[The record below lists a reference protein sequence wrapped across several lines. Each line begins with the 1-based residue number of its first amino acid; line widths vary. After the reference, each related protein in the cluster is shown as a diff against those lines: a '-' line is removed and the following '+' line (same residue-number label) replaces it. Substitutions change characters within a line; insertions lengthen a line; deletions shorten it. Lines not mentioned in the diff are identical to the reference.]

1 MRRCAVLCIAVFA
14 GCCSAQLVESDFIS
28 GTDGWTS
35 AGNAGQPLMH
45 LSDFVQQTDADP
57 EDMAFRAPA
66 QFLGDLSLAYRGTVT
81 FELFPTVRPFQPSR
95 PALVLTGGASG
106 PGGAPLTL
114 RRDLP
119 APMTYLQL
127 RRYTVRLSENDA
139 AWDVVGQ
146 NRTPTADEFRDV
158 LAALADLLIVADTAS
173 SDQEAVGLASV
184 RVDRPRVRVVIA
196 AGQSNMSGCADSRQI
211 VYDFTPRSDVLF
223 WNQILNAY
231 APLSFGTSDTNCGQS
246 PSNRPFFFGPEI
258 TIADELERLFPGDQ
272 IALIKFTKGGTSI
285 YDNWAPPGANPA
297 LPAGGNVWNEF
308 VPELDLALGT
318 LDAAGYQ
325 YSVEGMLWMQG
336 ESDGDQSF
344 RANNYNQRLTA
355 FIAAVRGYFADPELP
370 FVLGR
375 VQNAGQP
382 FIATVRLAQQQV
394 AEADPF
400 AMWFDTDDLVR
411 FDTFHYDE
419 PSVITLGARFADRLR
434 RFMDPIADIDLDGD
448 VDVDD
453 VHAWHQA
460 PADLDGN
467 GAADESD
474 LQRVITAV
482 RAE

>member
-1 MRRCAVLCIAVFA
+1 MRRCATLSAVLLA
-14 GCCSAQLVESDFIS
+14 GTSSAQIVQSDFS
-28 GTDGWTS
+28 AGADGWTS
-35 AGNAGQPLMH
+35 AGNAGQPLLH
-45 LSDFVQQTDADP
+45 LGDFVQQTDADP
-57 EDMAFRAPA
+57 AEMAFRAPA
-66 QFLGDLSLAYRGTVT
+66 LFLGDLSLAYRGTVT
-81 FELFPTVRPFQPSR
+81 FELLTTVRPFHPSR
-95 PALVLTGGASG
+95 PALVLTGGSSG

-114 RRDLP
+114 RRELP
-119 APMTYLQL
+119 PPMTYLEL
-127 RRYTVRLSENDA
+127 RSYTVRLSENDA
-139 AWDVVGQ
+139 AWQVVGEG
-146 NRTPTADEFRDV
+146 RAPTPDEFRDV
-158 LAALADLLIVADTAS
+158 LDALMDLLIVADTDS
-173 SDQEAVGLASV
+173 SAEEAVGLASV

-211 VYDFTPRSDVLF
+211 TYDFTPRSNVLF
-223 WNQILNAY
+223 WNQITNAY
-231 APLSFGTSDTNCGQS
+231 APLTFGTSDTNCGQS
-246 PSNRPFFFGPEI
+246 PSNRPFFYGPEI
-258 TIADELERLFPGDQ
+258 TIADELERLFPNDQ
-272 IALIKFTKGGTSI
+272 VALIKFTKGGTSI

-297 LPAGGNVWNEF
+297 LPAGGNVWNELI
-308 VPELDLALGT
+308 PELNLALGT

-400 AMWFDTDDLVR
+400 AMWFDTDDLIR

-419 PSVITLGARFADRLR
+419 PSVIILGARFADRLR

-448 VDVDD
+448 VDIDD
-453 VHAWHQA
+453 VHGWHLA
-460 PADLDGN
+460 PVDLDGN

-474 LQRVITAV
+474 LHRVITAV